1 MFLSILFPFADSR
14 YFLDGKV
21 SLLGRPLWPS
31 VSPDIDFVRSFGS
44 IRKRKLGGMH
54 GWIGEGAVCEANR
67 ALRFLHSPRFS
78 NAAARVVIPI
88 SVAFRRFYFDG
99 LAVGKL
105 EVGLT
110 TADVPALNRKQTGD
124 LINHCLNLSVT
135 IPPLSPKAVVAE
147 QAGQAT
153 TTVLGQAGGPLARF
167 YAACSISHPPPVR
180 LDNWWVAAGT
190 PLLFLV
196 HKYTERINI
205 PYFGKRAN
213 GGLTNSEL
221 TYYEMPYRGRNLRMW
236 VLGLSPVA
244 AYRNVREIKIC
255 LLRLHAEHEV
265 MRLVLQNIATNKID
279 IQPRTT
285 ASNMLQRYLNEATR
299 RISRLGSQADGLAT
313 GDISE
318 LARES
323 EDLMNPGE
331 RDALLESLKNIDV
344 RRTIFSK
351 VQEYVNTGIQI
362 QNQFYGNTNYTQ
374 EVSMEQNKYKITG
387 GSQGAVGDGAVN
399 YGNIYNDW
407 KQGGG
412 DLQTLAQQLDTLRAE
427 LGKQANQA
435 SDYKAIAAVAEAA
448 EAAKKDEGSTVFEH
462 LKTAG
467 SWAYGVALKVGVPV
481 AVEALKK
488 SLGL

>member
-1 MFLSILFPFADSR
+1 M
-14 YFLDGKV
+14 

-44 IRKRKLGGMH
+44 IRKRKLGGMR
-54 GWIGEGAVCEANR
+54 GWIGEGALCEANR
-67 ALRFLHSPRFS
+67 ALRFLRPPKFRD
-78 NAAARVVIPI
+78 AASGVEIPI
-88 SVAFRRFYFDG
+88 TVAFRRFYFDG

-110 TADVPALNRKQTGD
+110 TLDVPPLNRRQTGD
-124 LINHCLNLSVT
+124 FINHCLNLPVT

-147 QAGQAT
+147 QAGEAV
-153 TTVLGQAGGPLARF
+153 TTVLGRAGGPLARF
-167 YAACSISHPPPVR
+167 YAACSISHPPPVK
-180 LDNWWVAAGT
+180 LDNWSVAAGT
-190 PLLFLV
+190 PLLFVV
-196 HKYTERINI
+196 HKHTERINV
-205 PYFGKRAN
+205 PYFGKRLPG
-213 GGLTNSEL
+213 GGLTNCEL
-221 TYYEMPYRGRNLRMW
+221 TYHEMPYGGRTLRMW
-236 VLGLSPVA
+236 VLALSPSA

-265 MRLVLQNIATNKID
+265 MRLVLQNIATNKINAS
-279 IQPRTT
+279 PRTP

-299 RISRLGSQADGLAT
+299 RISRLGSQADSLAT

-331 RDALLESLKNIDV
+331 RDALLDSLKNIDV

-351 VQEYVNTGIQI
+351 VQDYVNTGIQI
-362 QNQFYGNTNYTQ
+362 QNQFYGSTTYTQ
-374 EVSMEQNKYKITG
+374 EINETMEQNKYKIIG
-387 GSQGAVGDGAVN
+387 GSHGAVGDQAVN

-435 SDYKAIAAVAEAA
+435 SDYKAVAAVAEAA
-448 EAAKKDEGSTVFEH
+448 EAAKKEEGPTVFEH
-462 LKTAG
+462 LKSAG
-467 SWAYGVALKVGVPV
+467 QWAYDIALKVGVPV

-488 SLGL
+488 ALGF